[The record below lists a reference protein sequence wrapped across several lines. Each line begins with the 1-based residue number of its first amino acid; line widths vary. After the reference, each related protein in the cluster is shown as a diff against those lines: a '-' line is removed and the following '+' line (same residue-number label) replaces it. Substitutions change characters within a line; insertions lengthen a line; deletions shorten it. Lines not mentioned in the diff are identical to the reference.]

1 MTTAKLKSDLFR
13 YIDEI
18 NDKNIL
24 SALLNLLSS
33 KRKNKKDF
41 WDELN
46 EQERNEI
53 LKAIQDLD
61 NGHSYSFHD
70 VSVPSGLST

>member
-1 MTTAKLKSDLFR
+1 MTTTQIKADLFR

-24 SALLNLLSS
+24 SSLLRLLSS
-33 KRKNKKDF
+33 KRKSKKDF

-46 EQERNEI
+46 EKERNEI
-53 LKAIQDLD
+53 LKAIDDLD
-61 NGHSYSFHD
+61 NGKAYSFHD
-70 VSVPSGLST
+70 VAAKYNTN